1 MKKVYTLLA
10 CSVTPVFFPALLY
23 AAPVTEVSSRI
34 INGSDANS
42 ANWPSIVALVTRGA
56 DAYKG
61 RFCGGSFLGDRYVL
75 TAAHCFDTL
84 SASGVDVII
93 GAYDLNNSSQ
103 GERIAAQKV
112 YRHLNYNTRNL
123 NNDIAIIE
131 LAETSNLPAMTLAN
145 SVDRLALPAL
155 TPLTVAGWGVTLQ
168 SKPPQFRPILQ
179 EVDVDLISQSLCQIV
194 MQTGISADPNSTNFC
209 AARLNQDS
217 CQGDSGGPIII
228 KGTGEQLGI
237 VSWGN
242 EVCAKAGTYGV
253 YTNAT
258 YFTDWIANHT
268 NKLSYDQV
276 VNIGIRPLGRVSQ
289 VFSYKNLDTNTLTY
303 TGNSFANLPA
313 GFSVVTDGCSIKGTL
328 ALEESCSVEVAVD
341 AQEYRL
347 YQYDFTLQFTS
358 SGGTKTATSR
368 IQLDTTPFTPN
379 SSGGGSIGW
388 LGLLLFAPLWMRRKA
403 S

>member
-1 MKKVYTLLA
+1 MRKAYTLLA
-10 CSVTPVFFPALLY
+10 CSVTPVFFSAMLN
-23 AAPVTEVSSRI
+23 AASVSDVSSRI

-42 ANWPSIVALVTRGA
+42 ASWPSIVALVRSGA
-56 DAYKG
+56 DAYEG
-61 RFCGGSFLGDRYVL
+61 QFCGGSFLGDRYVL
-75 TAAHCFDTL
+75 TAAHCIDTR
-84 SASGVDVII
+84 SASNVDVII
-93 GAYDLNNSSQ
+93 GAYDLNNASEGQ
-103 GERIAAQKV
+103 RVAAQKI
-112 YRHLNYNTRNL
+112 YRHLDYNTRNL

-131 LAETSNLPAMTLAN
+131 LAETSNLPAMTLAT
-145 SVDRLALPAL
+145 SADRLALPAS

-168 SKPPQFRPILQ
+168 SKPPQFRSILQ
-179 EVDVDLISQSLCQIV
+179 EVDVDLISQSLCQVV

-209 AARLNQDS
+209 AGRLNQDS
-217 CQGDSGGPIII
+217 CQGDSGGPIVV

-237 VSWGN
+237 VSWGD

-258 YFTDWIANHT
+258 YFTDWIANHS

-303 TGNSFANLPA
+303 AGNSFAHLPA
-313 GFSVVTDGCSIKGTL
+313 GFSVVTDGCSTKGTL
-328 ALEESCSVEVAVD
+328 AFAESCSVEVAVD

-358 SGGTKTATSR
+358 SGGMKTATSR
-368 IQLDTTPFTPN
+368 IQLDTTTFTP
-379 SSGGGSIGW
+379 SSSGGSIGW
-388 LGLLLFAPLWMRRKA
+388 FGLLLLAPLWMRRKTA
-403 S
+403 